1 LVAKEP
7 VFCGIVERIA
17 VTSIAG
23 ALMLGEAAA
32 QRRGIML
39 AEHMASGRQGHT
51 GARREGN
58 ISFSS
63 LRGGSVTG
71 DHSVVFAG
79 PHERLILSHY
89 AEDRSLFV
97 AGALRAAFWGRGR
110 KPGLY
115 GIADVLG
122 LPVSGS
128 GL

>member
-1 LVAKEP
+1 MHHRRKVDAP
-7 VFCGIVERIA
+7 SG
-17 VTSIAG
+17 T

-32 QRRGIML
+32 HGRGVAL
-39 AEHMASGRQGHT
+39 AEHMRSGRHGHT

-58 ISFSS
+58 IGFAC

-97 AGALRAAFWGRGR
+97 SGALRAAFWGRGR
-110 KPGLY
+110 EPGLY

-122 LPVSGS
+122 LKC
-128 GL
+128 